1 MFSDE
6 LKLNLSDRI
15 QQALGIGITS
25 LFLCKDAQPPYVKV
39 HICTENDKLLI
50 TVTIDFQICGGR
62 AFI

>member
-15 QQALGIGITS
+15 QHALGICITS
-25 LFLCKDAQPPYVKV
+25 LSLFKGANPPYVKA
-39 HICTENDKLLI
+39 HICTDNDKLLN
-50 TVTIDFQICGGR
+50 TVTIDFQICGDR